1 MAVTVQQEKKKGR
14 KGIPRELIY
23 EMRYGKPIYYRD
35 YDRVLSGEKTLE
47 EVVGS
52 SGLQSWIID
61 TLIWFL
67 HRYLDYK
74 KYKILAN
81 EVGFHVAHK
90 SWRNLD
96 IAIFERRK
104 LLKEGISEKYVKI
117 PPEVVIEIDTKADL
131 RDYSHFLDYAIEK
144 TQDLLDANAKKVI
157 WIITRREKILV
168 AEKGKNW
175 IITDW
180 NNEIEVIEGIKM
192 NLKKLLEEE
201 GIDLKSI
208 EKK

>member
-52 SGLQSWIID
+52 SLQSWIID

-81 EVGFHVAHK
+81 
-90 SWRNLD
+90 
-96 IAIFERRK
+96 
-104 LLKEGISEKYVKI
+104 
-117 PPEVVIEIDTKADL
+117 
-131 RDYSHFLDYAIEK
+131 
-144 TQDLLDANAKKVI
+144 NAKKVI
-157 WIITRREKILV
+157 WIITRRGKILV

-180 NNEIEVIEGIKM
+180 NNEI
-192 NLKKLLEEE
+192 
-201 GIDLKSI
+201 KSSLRRRELI
-208 EKK
+208 